1 MNIAYLSIGS
11 NIENRIKNC
20 MLAIDELSAFLIIK
34 KISSFY
40 ETAPMGVENQNSF
53 INCAIKIETS
63 LTPRDLLIYL
73 SETEKKLGRNNK
85 GDYKPRA
92 IDLDIIFYND
102 LVLNTLDLTIPHKNA
117 HLRRFVIEP
126 LCEIDPDLMHP
137 VLNKSVI
144 EIMNAMEINQ
154 KVEKIGN
161 FYDKIR

>member
-1 MNIAYLSIGS
+1 MMNIAYLSIGS

-40 ETAPMGVENQNSF
+40 ETEPIGVENQNSF

-63 LTPRDLLIYL
+63 LTPRDLLTYL

-92 IDLDIIFYND
+92 IDLDII
-102 LVLNTLDLTIPHKNA
+102 
-117 HLRRFVIEP
+117 
-126 LCEIDPDLMHP
+126 C
-137 VLNKSVI
+137 
-144 EIMNAMEINQ
+144 INFQ
-154 KVEKIGN
+154 VAVFAIIYFSGSIFSN
-161 FYDKIR
+161 WLFNRPRIL